1 MGTLFECLKE
11 ARLEKYYPTL
21 RVNGITKSEALARL
35 TPDECSAIGITSH
48 EDKRRLLELINIIK
62 SVHTTEPSALS
73 AVRPSSNSQSARK
86 RNRSPLLPG
95 GRNRSDH
102 ALHATSDVRVHER
115 PLPQPS
121 GSHLSQA
128 ELRQLL
134 ESSDSDSSSESSD
147 HSDYEPATKHLN
159 AASSPQRVRRSV
171 VSRIKPKGYNYG
183 VPSSA
188 SSTPTSSR
196 ARSRT
201 TGEERIKVCV
211 RKRPRNKRE
220 IKNTDD
226 DVVQTESDSTLIV
239 NEPKAAVDLRA
250 YTLQVI

>member
-1 MGTLFECLKE
+1 MGTLYECLKE

-35 TPDECSAIGITSH
+35 TPQDCAAIGITSQ
-48 EDKRRLLELINIIK
+48 EDKRRLVELINIIK

-73 AVRPSSNSQSARK
+73 AVRRSTNPSPRK
-86 RNRSPLLPG
+86 RNRSPLVSG
-95 GRNRSDH
+95 NRNNSDH

-121 GSHLSQA
+121 ASHLSQT
-128 ELRQLL
+128 ELRNLL
-134 ESSDSDSSSESSD
+134 ESSESDSSSESSD

-159 AASSPQRVRRSV
+159 AASSPTRVRRSV

-183 VPSSA
+183 VPTNA
-188 SSTPTSSR
+188 PSTPTTSR
-196 ARSRT
+196 NRSRT

-220 IKNTDD
+220 VKNTDD
-226 DVVQTESDSTLIV
+226 DVVSNRE
-239 NEPKAAVDLRA
+239 
-250 YTLQVI
+250 